1 MKKNLP
7 DRYFYPAV
15 FIYEDGQ
22 EIAVDFPDLGVA
34 TSGTSE
40 DDALLSARELLG
52 CVMCGLEEEASAPS
66 CLKSIAFQAA
76 PPRGCFLFCPATTG
90 SGDRSASWAN
100 MARKKRPCPD
110 GQRRLRD
117 LVVTVLSFVDR
128 TPETDFRG
136 FIPAAQRLFSQSRSS

>member
-52 CVMCGLEEEASAPS
+52 CVMCGLEE
-66 CLKSIAFQAA
+66 
-76 PPRGCFLFCPATTG
+76 
-90 SGDRSASWAN
+90 
-100 MARKKRPCPD
+100 
-110 GQRRLRD
+110 
-117 LVVTVLSFVDR
+117 DR
-128 TPETDFRG
+128 TVTL
-136 FIPAAQRLFSQSRSS
+136 PAWLNAAALERNVNFSQVLQDALKHQLHLA